1 MAEVSV
7 KPKRTFW
14 HDEIKTKRS
23 PAFDVEVGVA
33 HELKEL
39 GLVEIEGA
47 VEAAEVEADEVKVGD
62 DKADEVNVVE
72 ETVVVDAVVPAQK
85 KKGKANA
92 VDKDS

>member
-1 MAEVSV
+1 MTEVSV

-14 HDEIKTKRS
+14 HDELKTKRS

-47 VEAAEVEADEVKVGD
+47 VEAAEIEADE
-62 DKADEVNVVE
+62 EP
-72 ETVVVDAVVPAQK
+72 VVPVQK

-92 VDKDS
+92 IDKDS

>member
-1 MAEVSV
+1 MEDCMAEVSV

-14 HDEIKTKRS
+14 HDELKTKRS

-33 HELKEL
+33 RELKEC

-47 VEAAEVEADEVKVGD
+47 VVAAEVEADED
-62 DKADEVNVVE
+62 NVVE
-72 ETVVVDAVVPAQK
+72 EPVVPAQK

-92 VDKDS
+92 IDKDS

>member
-47 VEAAEVEADEVKVGD
+47 VEAAEVEAAEVE
-62 DKADEVNVVE
+62 ADEINVVE
-72 ETVVVDAVVPAQK
+72 EPVVVDAVVPAQK